1 MLRSWLG
8 SLTLIFL
15 LGCASSGRV
24 IPNKELDQVLANKES
39 TLLLFAIDSR
49 DKINKIHLSGSSKV
63 VITYA
68 EYQFVE
74 LAPGE
79 YQIDKLE
86 FDDGYINL
94 SKEEDAEIWR
104 FTIAPK
110 TINYIG
116 HFHLQSHYNSRY
128 SFSLDNKSTSL
139 LKYLENNFPN
149 ILTTRK
155 LNYGGLEQDDFFQFI
170 SMIGESEHE

>member
-1 MLRSWLG
+1 MRSWLG
-8 SLTLIFL
+8 SLALIFL

-24 IPNKELDQVLANKES
+24 VPKQELSQVLANKES

-49 DKINKIHLSGSSKV
+49 DKINKIHLSGGSKV

-74 LAPGE
+74 LAPGD

-86 FDDGYINL
+86 FDDGFINL
-94 SKEEDAEIWR
+94 AKDDDAEIWR
-104 FTIAPK
+104 FTVSPK

-139 LKYLENNFPN
+139 LRYLENNFPN
-149 ILTTRK
+149 TLATRG
-155 LNYGGLEQDDFFQFI
+155 LHYGGLEQDDFFQFVSVI
-170 SMIGESEHE
+170 RESNHE